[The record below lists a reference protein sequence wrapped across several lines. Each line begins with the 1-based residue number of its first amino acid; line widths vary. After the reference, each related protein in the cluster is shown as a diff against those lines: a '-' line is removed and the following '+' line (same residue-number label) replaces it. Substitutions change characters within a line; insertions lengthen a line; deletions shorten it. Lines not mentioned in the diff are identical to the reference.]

1 MHTRKG
7 VSQKDLVRG
16 KTKLLLKKCRYPGLG
31 APRTNKRLLNF
42 FIETCE
48 AEKGGLTGRRSSRKV
63 VSVP

>member
-31 APRTNKRLLNF
+31 ASRTNKRLLNF
-42 FIETCE
+42 FFEACE
-48 AEKGGLTGRRSSRKV
+48 AEKGGLTGRRSSSKV
-63 VSVP
+63 VLVP